1 MDRIA
6 RLLIPSGWAAVASA
20 LVLAAPAHAAATTK
34 QPTPV
39 TEHASRVTATG
50 AVLHGVINTHGQKT
64 DWQFQFGRT
73 TAYGRAT
80 PLHSIP
86 AGRGTTP
93 VSAAI
98 GHLTPGTT
106 YDFRLVA
113 VVASSKGVKRIY
125 GRNETLK
132 TRSAGRVLLEHTL
145 LVVRNG
151 RVTVPLRCDSTT
163 ACAGHYRI
171 DTRAK
176 VKGTFA
182 SVLCAA
188 GSFSLAPRARGSV
201 TANVRAAC
209 VVLLRA
215 SRHHQMVGKLHLHP
229 SSGQPS
235 FTRRVLLVLR

>member
-6 RLLIPSGWAAVASA
+6 RLLIPGGWAAVGSA
-20 LVLAAPAHAAATTK
+20 LVLAASAHAATTTK
-34 QPTPV
+34 QPTPI
-39 TEHASRVTATG
+39 TEHASRVTATS

-86 AGRGTTP
+86 AGRGTVP

-98 GHLTPGTT
+98 GHLTPATT

-113 VVASSKGVKRIY
+113 VVATSAGVKRIY
-125 GRNETLK
+125 GRNETLT

-145 LVVRNG
+145 LIVKNG
-151 RVTVPLRCDSTT
+151 RLTVPLRCDSTT
-163 ACAGHYRI
+163 ACAGHFRI
-171 DTRAK
+171 DTRVK

-188 GSFSLAPRARGSV
+188 GSFSLAPGARGSEM
-201 TANVRAAC
+201 ANVRAAC
-209 VVLLRA
+209 VTLLRA
-215 SRHHQMVGKLHLHP
+215 SRHHERVGKLHLHP

-235 FTRRVLLVLR
+235 STRRVLMVLR

>member
-20 LVLAAPAHAAATTK
+20 LVLAASAHAATTPL
-34 QPTPV
+34 PTPV
-39 TEHASRVTATG
+39 TEPASGVTATG
-50 AVLHGVINTHGQKT
+50 AVLHGVINAHGQKT

-80 PLHSIP
+80 PLQSIP
-86 AGRGTTP
+86 AGHGTTP

-98 GHLTPGTT
+98 GHLTPATT

-113 VVASSKGVKRIY
+113 VVASTTGVKRIY
-125 GRNETLK
+125 GRNETLT

-145 LVVRNG
+145 LIVRHG
-151 RVTVPLRCDSTT
+151 QVTVQLRCDSTIP
-163 ACAGHYRI
+163 CAGHFRI

-176 VKGTFA
+176 VKGVFA

-188 GSFSLAPRARGSV
+188 GSFSLAPGARRSVMARA
-201 TANVRAAC
+201 RAAC
-209 VVLLRA
+209 VRLLRA
-215 SRHHQMVGKLHLHP
+215 SRHHQLVGKLHLHP
-229 SSGQPS
+229 SSGQPAL
-235 FTRRVLLVLR
+235 TRRVLLVLR